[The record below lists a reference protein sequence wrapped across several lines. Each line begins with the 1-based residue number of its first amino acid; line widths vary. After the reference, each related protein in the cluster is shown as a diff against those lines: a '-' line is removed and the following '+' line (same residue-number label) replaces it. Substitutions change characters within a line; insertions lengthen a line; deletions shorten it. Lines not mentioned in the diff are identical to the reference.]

1 MKIKNLLS
9 DTRRELKI
17 YFAVIALTALALG
30 FSNDIISN
38 YFKDA
43 YNASAYQRGLIEFP
57 REIPGVLCIFLI
69 AGLGFLRDI
78 KTAILAQILS
88 IFGIAVLGIF
98 APSFSV
104 MLIFIFI
111 NSLGMHLFMPLQDS
125 IGISLTEP
133 QKIGRLMGQFKGVTT
148 AFQMLAAI
156 LVLIGFKTGYFS
168 FTKPIKPVFLISA
181 GLLIIVLIF
190 LIVLNKYIHNNE
202 NNNQNND
209 QNSDQYNEQNNKK
222 KLNFVF
228 RKEYKYYYTLVIMFG
243 VQKQIMLV
251 YGPWVLIDLLNKKA
265 DTIALLN
272 IIGAFIGMFFIPA
285 VGRWLDKFGIKKLL
299 YADALSF
306 IGVYLLYGFLSMG
319 YSGGTLSKFGLPVF
333 LAYVLFIIDRM
344 STQLGLVRTVYL
356 RTIAVDKSDIT
367 PTLSLGLSM
376 DHIVSIASAFVG
388 GIIWG
393 SWGPQ
398 YIFFFASFLSIM
410 NLYVAYKVKLK

>member
-1 MKIKNLLS
+1 MKKKSLLS
-9 DTRRELKI
+9 DTRKELKI
-17 YFAVIALTALALG
+17 YFAIIALTALALG

-78 KTAILAQILS
+78 KIAILAQILS
-88 IFGIAVLGIF
+88 IFGIAVLGILT
-98 APSFSV
+98 PSFSV

-125 IGISLTEP
+125 IGISLTDP
-133 QKIGRLMGQFKGVTT
+133 KNTGRLMGQFKGITT

-168 FTKPIKPVFLISA
+168 FTKPIKSVFLISA
-181 GLLIIVLIF
+181 GLLIIVLMF
-190 LIVLNKYIHNNE
+190 LIVLNKYHHI
-202 NNNQNND
+202 NQND
-209 QNSDQYNEQNNKK
+209 RQNNKK

-228 RKEYKYYYTLVIMFG
+228 RREYKYYYILVIMFG
-243 VQKQIMLV
+243 VQKQIMIV

-272 IIGAFIGMFFIPA
+272 IIGAFIGVFFIPA

-299 YADALSF
+299 YADAFSF
-306 IGVYLLYGFLSMG
+306 IGVYFLYGLLSMG
-319 YSGGTLSKFGLPVF
+319 YSGGTLSKVGLPVF
-333 LAYVLFIIDRM
+333 LAYILFIIDRM

-376 DHIVSIASAFVG
+376 DHVVSIASAFVG

-398 YIFFFASFLSIM
+398 YIFFFASFLSLI
-410 NLYVAYKVKLK
+410 NLYVAVKVKLK